1 MREAWDVPLTPT
13 SFLDRSALVFADR
26 VAVIDGDL
34 RYTYREFRERCDR
47 LAGALIARG
56 VNPGDR
62 VAVLAPNNRIPLEAH
77 NGVPKAAAVLVAMN
91 YRLAPPELA
100 YIVGHSGA
108 RTLIYDHMFADVVTA
123 LLELVD
129 HEVDAIEANG
139 PGGEYD
145 SMVTAA
151 SPASIQVADE
161 RAMLALNYTSGT
173 TGQPKGVIYRHRGAY
188 LNALAGAYHAK
199 LDTSSV
205 FLWTLPMFHCNGWC
219 YTWGVTAAGATHLCL
234 PHVDAGEIW
243 RLIREE
249 GVTHFNGAPTVLTMV
264 AYDPAADE
272 GPVPRTIEIATGGA
286 PPSPAILERM
296 AELNMNVTHLYG
308 LTETYGPATICEWQ
322 PEWDSLSIP
331 EQAQVKARQGVG
343 WLTSQQA
350 RVVDEA
356 GNDVAADAEQMG
368 EIALQGNTLMAGY
381 YKDAEATDKAV
392 PDGWFRTG
400 DLAVMHPDGYVE
412 IRDRSKDIIIS
423 GGENIAS
430 IEVEQAI
437 AGHPAVLEV
446 AVIARPDDKWGE
458 VPVAYVGLKPSATAT
473 EADIIDHVRERI
485 AHYKAPKAVV
495 FGELPKTSTGK
506 VQKYVLRDRAA
517 QL

>member
-1 MREAWDVPLTPT
+1 MSEPWDAPLTPT
-13 SFLDRSALVFADR
+13 AFLDRSALVFADR
-26 VAVIDGDL
+26 VAVVDGDL
-34 RYTYREFRERCDR
+34 RYTYREFHDRCER
-47 LAGALIARG
+47 LAGALVARG

-91 YRLAPPELA
+91 YRLAPSELA

-108 RTLIYDHMFADVVTA
+108 RTLIYDHMFADVAAA

-145 SMVTAA
+145 SMVAA
-151 SPASIQVADE
+151 ATPASIPVADE

-188 LNALAGAYHAK
+188 LNALAGAYHAR

-234 PHVDAGEIW
+234 PHVDSGEIW
-243 RLIREE
+243 RLIRQE

-264 AYDPAADE
+264 AYDPAADGE
-272 GPVPRTIEIATGGA
+272 PLPRTIEIATGGA

-322 PEWDSLSIP
+322 PEWDGLSIP
-331 EQAQVKARQGVG
+331 EQAKIKARQGVG
-343 WLTSQQA
+343 WVTSQRV
-350 RVVDEA
+350 RVVDA
-356 GNDVAADAEQMG
+356 VGNDVAADAEQMG
-368 EIALQGNTLMAGY
+368 EIALRGNSLMAGY
-381 YKDAEATDKAV
+381 YKDAEATAKAV

-437 AGHPAVLEV
+437 ASHPAVLEV
-446 AVIARPDDKWGE
+446 AVIAHPDDKWGE
-458 VPVAYVGLKPSATAT
+458 VPVAYVELKPGATAT
-473 EADIIDHVRERI
+473 ELDIIDHVRERI

-506 VQKYVLRDRAA
+506 VQKYVLRDGVASG
-517 QL
+517 